1 MSNNEKW
8 SKNGPKTVF
17 TNRIGISD
25 SRLLLAGSLW
35 KCVQLSMPIQVWSSM
50 KACKITHEGL
60 TVIASLYTHFSGFL
74 EFETPWIPVPS
85 QFC

>member
-17 TNRIGISD
+17 TIQIGISD

-35 KCVQLSMPIQVWSSM
+35 KYVEP
-50 KACKITHEGL
+50 KYAN
-60 TVIASLYTHFSGFL
+60 TVM
-74 EFETPWIPVPS
+74 EFYERS
-85 QFC
+85 QNNS